1 MSERTG
7 TPFEVRPLAPEE
19 LRDAAWL
26 HARELPHEF
35 LTHFGPAFLARYYRA
50 FVESPHAVA
59 LAVGDPVGRRLDGVL
74 IATFDTRAHYACL
87 VRRHGFALAWYVAAR
102 SLRHPRFA
110 RVLIQTRLRRYARGI
125 LRSFTSSSKK
135 SPSSPDRLSERVGFL
150 VYMAVDAERRGRGI
164 GGALLATYEAL
175 AQEAGL
181 ERLDLVT
188 NPDERG
194 AGPFYAKAGWTPA
207 GERVS
212 GSGERYALYTRELRG

>member
-59 LAVGDPVGRRLDGVL
+59 LAVADPVGGHLDGVL

-87 VRRHGFALAWYVAAR
+87 VRRHGFALAWHAAAR
-102 SLRHPRFA
+102 SLRRPGLA
-110 RVLIQTRLRRYARGI
+110 RDLIQTRMLRYVRGI
-125 LRSFTSSSKK
+125 LRSFESSSKK
-135 SPSSPDRLSERVGFL
+135 SSSSSGDSSERVGFL
-150 VYMAVDAERRGRGI
+150 VYVAVDAKRRGRGI
-164 GGALLATYEAL
+164 GGALLAAYETL
-175 AQEAGL
+175 AREAGL

-188 NPDERG
+188 ALGERG
-194 AGPFYAKAGWTPA
+194 AGPFYIKAGWTPA

-212 GSGERYALYTRELRG
+212 ASGERYALYTRELRR